1 MGAAFQNT
9 VTVPA
14 GASVQLLQA
23 NEKRTALIISAG
35 PTNRF
40 TLSFG
45 QDAVLDSGITVF
57 PATRPLQLRQCDYG
71 CAVKKQIFAIS
82 AAADQAVTFVEVLS
96 DELRS

>member
-9 VTVPA
+9 VQA
-14 GASVQLLQA
+14 LAASSRQLVQA

-57 PATRPLQLRQCDYG
+57 PATRPLMLRQCDVG
-71 CAVKKQIFAIS
+71 CAVKKQVSVIS
-82 AAADQAVTFVEVLS
+82 AVADQNVTFVEVLA
-96 DELRS
+96 DE